1 MEGLFKLSSKYAPT
15 GDQPKA
21 IDALC
26 KSIESG
32 SKYSTLV
39 GVTGSGKT
47 FTMANVIAKMNRPA
61 LIISHNKTLSA
72 QLYSE
77 FKEFFPENAVEYFVS
92 YYDYYQPEAYI
103 PQTDTYIEKDSS
115 INDDIE
121 KLRISTASS
130 LVSRRDVIVVA
141 TVSCIYGLGSPEDF
155 RKMMVPLRKGL
166 EISRESLAERMI
178 DIRYSRND
186 TSFERGV
193 FRVRGDVIDI
203 YPAYLDTALRVEFF
217 GDEIDS
223 LKKIDPLTGE
233 NLGRLDRFDLYP
245 ATGFVT
251 PKDAVEA
258 AAVSIRAELE
268 ERVAQL
274 ERENKLL
281 EAQRIKMRT
290 EQDLDLLAETG
301 FCTGI
306 ENYSRHLAG
315 RPAGSRPWC
324 LLDFFPKDT
333 LLFLDESHVTYP
345 QIRGMFHG
353 DRSRKERL
361 IEYGFRLPSALDNR
375 PLRPE
380 EFDALTGQTIFVS
393 ATPAPFELS
402 VSDTVVEQIN
412 RPTGLLDPE
421 MIVRPIKGQVE
432 DCTAEIKAA
441 AERGERVFVTTLTKR
456 MSEEITDYLRENGV
470 KVEYLHSDIDA
481 IERVEI
487 LRRLRLGESDALVGV
502 NLLREG
508 IDVPE
513 VSLVCILDADK
524 EGFLRSATSLIQT
537 AGRAARHVDGRV
549 ILYADNITGSLKTAL
564 DTCRRRREEQMRHNA
579 EFGITPQSVS
589 RPIQQP
595 LVKRENK
602 FANVG
607 KKSKSEVAR
616 LIDEL
621 QQEMLSCADR
631 LDFERAAVLR
641 DQIKFIRENCA
652 K

>member
-1 MEGLFKLSSKYAPT
+1 MDSIFKLHSKYPLS
-15 GDQPKA
+15 GDQPQA
-21 IDALC
+21 VDALC
-26 KSIESG
+26 SALGGG

-47 FTMANVIAKMNRPA
+47 FTMANVIARMNRPA
-61 LIISHNKTLSA
+61 LIISHNKTLAA
-72 QLYSE
+72 QLYAE

-103 PQTDTYIEKDSS
+103 PQTDVYIEKDSS

-121 KLRISTASS
+121 RLRISAASS

-155 RKMMVPLRKGL
+155 RKMMVPLRTGL
-166 EISRESLAERMI
+166 QMKRDTLVERMV
-178 DIRYSRND
+178 DIHYSRND
-186 TSFERGV
+186 TAFERGI
-193 FRVRGDVIDI
+193 FRVRGDVVDI

-233 NLGRLDRFDLYP
+233 KLGSLDRFDLYP
-245 ATGFVT
+245 ASGFIT
-251 PKDAVEA
+251 PRE
-258 AAVSIRAELE
+258 SIERAIPDIRKELEDRVAELE
-268 ERVAQL
+268 SQ
-274 ERENKLL
+274 NKLV
-281 EAQRIKMRT
+281 EAQRIRMRT
-290 EQDLDLLAETG
+290 EQDLDMLAETG

-324 LLDFFPKDT
+324 LLDFFAPDT
-333 LLFLDESHVTYP
+333 ILFLDESHVTYP
-345 QIRGMFHG
+345 QIRGMYHG

-375 PLRPE
+375 PLMPE
-380 EFDALTGQTIFVS
+380 EFDSLTGQTIFVS

-402 VSDTVVEQIN
+402 VSDTVAEQII

-421 MIVRPIKGQVE
+421 MVLRPIKGQVE
-432 DCTAEIKAA
+432 DCAAEIKAA
-441 AERGERVFVTTLTKR
+441 AARGERVFVTTLTKR
-456 MSEEITDYLRENGV
+456 MSEEITDCLRENGV
-470 KVEYLHSDIDA
+470 RVEYLHSDIDA
-481 IERVEI
+481 IERVDI
-487 LRRLRLGESDALVGV
+487 LRRLRLGEADALVGV

-508 IDVPE
+508 LDVPE

-537 AGRAARHVDGRV
+537 AGRAARHERGRV
-549 ILYADNITGSLKTAL
+549 ILYADNITGSLKTAIE
-564 DTCRRRREEQMRHNA
+564 TCGLRRSKQMDFNA
-579 EFGITPQSVS
+579 AHGITPKSVS
-589 RPIQQP
+589 RPIQEP
-595 LVKRENK
+595 LVRRNDKIPSIK
-602 FANVG
+602 G
-607 KKSKSEVAR
+607 KSKTQLKEI
-616 LIDEL
+616 IDNL
-621 QQEMLSCADR
+621 QKQMLEAADR
-631 LDFERAAVLR
+631 LDFERAALLR
-641 DQIKFIRENCA
+641 DQIKLLR

>member
-1 MEGLFKLSSKYAPT
+1 
-15 GDQPKA
+15 
-21 IDALC
+21 
-26 KSIESG
+26 
-32 SKYSTLV
+32 
-39 GVTGSGKT
+39 
-47 FTMANVIAKMNRPA
+47 
-61 LIISHNKTLSA
+61 
-72 QLYSE
+72 
-77 FKEFFPENAVEYFVS
+77 
-92 YYDYYQPEAYI
+92 
-103 PQTDTYIEKDSS
+103 
-115 INDDIE
+115 
-121 KLRISTASS
+121 
-130 LVSRRDVIVVA
+130 
-141 TVSCIYGLGSPEDF
+141 
-155 RKMMVPLRKGL
+155 
-166 EISRESLAERMI
+166 
-178 DIRYSRND
+178 
-186 TSFERGV
+186 
-193 FRVRGDVIDI
+193 
-203 YPAYLDTALRVEFF
+203 
-217 GDEIDS
+217 
-223 LKKIDPLTGE
+223 
-233 NLGRLDRFDLYP
+233 
-245 ATGFVT
+245 
-251 PKDAVEA
+251 
-258 AAVSIRAELE
+258 
-268 ERVAQL
+268 
-274 ERENKLL
+274 
-281 EAQRIKMRT
+281 MRT